1 MADKTATLY
10 IRLKDEITVGLEK
23 IRSATRGLTDVYF
36 GLKIALDAANATFGA
51 MARFIGQ
58 SLDAYGEHEK
68 AVKGL
73 TLAMKNQGFETGRY
87 KNSLIAL
94 SQELQRTTAFS
105 DEA

>member
-73 TLAMKNQGFETGRY
+73 TLDRKSTRL
-87 KNSLIAL
+87 NSSH
-94 SQELQRTTAFS
+94 SQISYAVFFFKIE
-105 DEA
+105 